1 MATPAGTERAVR
13 EDMDAASFYVRYLL
27 APTTLVAAAATLA
40 LLLSRLAWPLG
51 DHAPTAALVGTLAV
65 SGGWIV
71 LWEQLRPAVGV
82 WARRSP
88 RQRRGDIRSVAL
100 TSAGVVACARLLTW
114 VGADAGAPRPGF
126 TLSTWPLLFQVIAT
140 VVSAELITFLLHW
153 ASHRRSRWL
162 WRLHAIH
169 HRPEGLSLRSGSRV
183 HPFENLYT
191 LLALTPAAALGAT
204 PEAVVASLAYQLVV
218 GALQHADLDIRL
230 GSFNWIVPGPEMH
243 RIHHHI
249 DGALAQN
256 YALNLPALDLLF
268 GTTAELHGP
277 GEVRM
282 GVAGER
288 D

>member
-1 MATPAGTERAVR
+1 
-13 EDMDAASFYVRYLL
+13 MDAATFYVRYLL
-27 APTTLVAAAATLA
+27 APTTLAAAAAALA
-40 LLLSRLAWPLG
+40 LLLSRLAEPLG
-51 DHAPTAALVGTLAV
+51 GHAPTASLVGVLTLC
-65 SGGWIV
+65 GGWIA
-71 LWEQLRPAVGV
+71 LWEHLRPAERV

-88 RQRRGDIRSVAL
+88 AQRRGDLRYIAL

-114 VGADAGAPRPGF
+114 VGAHAGASPSGP
-126 TLSTWPLLFQVIAT
+126 TIATWPLALQVLLT
-140 VVSAELITFLLHW
+140 VVSAELITYSLHW
-153 ASHRRSRWL
+153 ASHRRSPWL

-191 LLALTPAAALGAT
+191 LLALAPAAALGAT
-204 PEAVVASLAYQLVV
+204 PEAIVASFTYQLVV
-218 GALQHADLDIRL
+218 GALQHSDLDIRL
-230 GSFNWIVPGPEMH
+230 GVFNWIVPGPEMH

-249 DGALAQN
+249 DGAVAEN
-256 YALNLPALDLLF
+256 YSLNLPALDLLF
-268 GTTAELHGP
+268 GTTAPCHGP

>member
-1 MATPAGTERAVR
+1 
-13 EDMDAASFYVRYLL
+13 MDAATFYVRYLL
-27 APTTLVAAAATLA
+27 APTTLAAAGCTLA
-40 LLLSRLAWPLG
+40 VLLSRLTEPLG
-51 DHAPTAALVGTLAV
+51 GHAPTASLIGALSV
-65 SGGWIV
+65 SGAWIV
-71 LWEQLRPAVGV
+71 LWEQLRPAEGV

-88 RQRRGDIRSVAL
+88 DQRRGDVRYIAL
-100 TSAGVVACARLLTW
+100 TSAGVVACARLVTW
-114 VGADAGAPRPGF
+114 IGAVAGASPSGP
-126 TLSTWPLLFQVIAT
+126 SIAAWPLALQISLT
-140 VVSAELITFLLHW
+140 VASAELITYSLHW
-153 ASHRRSRWL
+153 ASHRRSPWL

-191 LLALTPAAALGAT
+191 LLALAPAAALGAT
-204 PEAVVASLAYQLVV
+204 PEAIVASFAYQLVV

-230 GSFNWIVPGPEMH
+230 GAFNWIVPGPEMH

-249 DGALAQN
+249 DGAVAEN
-256 YALNLPALDLLF
+256 YSLNLPALDLLF
-268 GTTAELHGP
+268 GTTAPCHGP

>member
-1 MATPAGTERAVR
+1 
-13 EDMDAASFYVRYLL
+13 MDLASFYVRYLL
-27 APTTLVAAAATLA
+27 APTTLVAAAGTLA
-40 LLLSRLAWPLG
+40 LLLARLAAPLG
-51 DHAPTAALVGTLAV
+51 GHAPTVALVGALTVAAL
-65 SGGWIV
+65 WIV
-71 LWEQLRPAVGV
+71 LWEQIRPAEAM

-88 RQRRGDIRSVAL
+88 AQRRGDLRYVAL

-114 VGADAGAPRPGF
+114 IGVHAGASRSGP
-126 TLSTWPLLFQVIAT
+126 TITAWPLALQIVVT
-140 VVSAELITFLLHW
+140 VVSAELITYLLHW
-153 ASHRRSRWL
+153 ASHRASPWL

-169 HRPEGLSLRSGSRV
+169 HRPEGLSLRSSARV

-191 LLALTPAAALGAT
+191 LLALTPAAGLGAA
-204 PEAVVASLAYQLVV
+204 PEAIVASLAYQLVV

-230 GSFNWIVPGPEMH
+230 GVFNWIVPGPEMH

-249 DGALAQN
+249 DGAVARN
-256 YALNLPALDLLF
+256 YSLNLPALDLLF
-268 GTTAELHGP
+268 GTTAPCHRP

>member
-1 MATPAGTERAVR
+1 MDPATL
-13 EDMDAASFYVRYLL
+13 YVRYLL
-27 APTTLVAAAATLA
+27 APTTLAAAAATLA
-40 LLLSRLAWPLG
+40 LLLARLAGPLG
-51 DHAPTAALVGTLAV
+51 DHGPTAALVGALAV

-71 LWEQLRPAVGV
+71 IWEQLRPAAGV

-88 RQRRGDIRSVAL
+88 RQRRGDLGYVAL

-114 VGADAGAPRPGF
+114 IGGHAGAPGSSAP
-126 TLSTWPLLFQVIAT
+126 LAAWPLALQVLLT
-140 VVSAELITFLLHW
+140 VVSAELITYLLHW
-153 ASHRRSRWL
+153 ASHRSVAWL

-183 HPFENLYT
+183 HPLENLYT
-191 LLALTPAAALGAT
+191 LLALTPAAALGAS
-204 PEAVVASLAYQLVV
+204 PEAIVASLAYQLVV

-230 GSFNWIVPGPEMH
+230 GALNWLVPGPEMH

-249 DGALAQN
+249 DGAVARN

-268 GTTAELHGP
+268 GTTAACHGP